1 MARGDMKVDT
11 LSVSTET
18 EILNRK
24 EFEAISNTI
33 DFSNVSTKDDAGR
46 LVVKAGTPIDKDGQV
61 VKTTPWTGAV
71 GILLHDTY
79 ETHPQ
84 QAILKKA
91 YVNTTRAQKSSSLT
105 YDLALVTEL
114 SKSGC
119 RIVLEEPEVL
129 A

>member
-1 MARGDMKVDT
+1 MNKV
-11 LSVSTET
+11 
-18 EILNRK
+18 EINDLRS
-24 EFEAISNTI
+24 AIEYLKSI
-33 DFSNVSTKDDAGR
+33 
-46 LVVKAGTPIDKDGQV
+46 DGQV

-105 YDLALVTEL
+105 YDLALITEL